1 MSECDKRWSALA
13 LAKNYHLILTFP
25 GPIKLSSAAGTLEE
39 KERAPQLLPW
49 SAGEELAVEKWEVCD
64 ETAGHRRTLSS
75 SPVTWLLTSFW
86 GIFHPTSSL

>member
-25 GPIKLSSAAGTLEE
+25 GPIKLSSSAGTLEE

-49 SAGEELAVEKWEVCD
+49 SAREELAVEKWEGKY
-64 ETAGHRRTLSS
+64 AMR
-75 SPVTWLLTSFW
+75 LLDTDRPCPLHQLRGF
-86 GIFHPTSSL
+86 